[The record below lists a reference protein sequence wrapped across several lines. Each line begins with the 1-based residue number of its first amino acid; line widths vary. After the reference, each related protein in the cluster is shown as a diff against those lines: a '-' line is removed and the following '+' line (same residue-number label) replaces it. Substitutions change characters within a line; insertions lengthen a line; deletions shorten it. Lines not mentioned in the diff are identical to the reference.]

1 MGYTVRVDKYAVEGE
16 NAKKMY
22 DVIVNS
28 YIYKAY
34 PDSIELDCRE
44 GVLIITEVRTCD
56 DKYRP
61 RLREFVLPFVI
72 GKAYYYCYYFC
83 DSDSGEI
90 SQFYTDD
97 TEGKYFAKP
106 SAPAIEMI

>member
-1 MGYTVRVDKYAVEGE
+1 MGYLVRVDKYAVEGE

-22 DVIVNS
+22 DAIVDS
-28 YIYKAY
+28 HLYKEFS
-34 PDSIELDCRE
+34 DSIELDYRE
-44 GVLIITEVRTCD
+44 GVLIITEVRANT

-61 RLREFVLPFVI
+61 RLSEFVIPFVV
-72 GKAYYYCYYFC
+72 GKVDYYLYYFC

-106 SAPAIEMI
+106 SASATKME